1 MAKVN
6 DEISIEERDEAI
18 LHMFNAG
25 KNVEFI
31 SDKLG
36 VPVGIVVDMQKQ
48 WMKGELSMPVQ
59 ADISKEER
67 NELIVSYRNE
77 GMKLKSIAEKLNIP
91 YHIVNNIVQK
101 SKKKVVKKPL
111 KTPKVK
117 SIKPLREKDIDIK
130 PVVVEKVPK
139 QAIVK
144 PVEEEMVNTSQTGDN
159 GFKTQ
164 ILDLNKQLD
173 RFRENEKNMQLKLID
188 QKQSYE
194 KVIKHFEESLAAE
207 RDEKEKAY
215 ADYLAE
221 VENNKRFRKQVE
233 DLLMVDGL
241 NVGLMQQNL
250 MFRER
255 FGMLQEGERL

>member
-1 MAKVN
+1 MVKVN

-18 LHMFNAG
+18 LHMFIAG

-59 ADISKEER
+59 ADITKEER

-77 GMKLKSIAEKLNIP
+77 GMTLKSIAEKLNIP

-101 SKKKVVKKPL
+101 SKKKKGKKPL
-111 KTPKVK
+111 VAPKVK
-117 SIKPLREKDIDIK
+117 SVKPLREKDIDIK
-130 PVVVEKVPK
+130 PVVVEKSPK
-139 QAIVK
+139 QVGVK
-144 PVEEEMVNTSQTGDN
+144 SVEDETSNTSPTENDS
-159 GFKTQ
+159 FKTQ
-164 ILDLNKQLD
+164 ILDLKIQLN
-173 RFRENEKNMQLKLID
+173 RFRETEKEIRLEFINYKLD
-188 QKQSYE
+188 CERK
-194 KVIKHFEESLAAE
+194 LAAE
-207 RDEKEKAY
+207 KEEKEKAY